1 MLAAACLMA
10 WTVPTVAQTN
20 EKLPKGWKEGFVNS
34 SDNVK
39 IHYVEAG
46 EVRTTGNIALGTGSG
61 AGLSVGAGGS
71 ATKIRQGVSVFF
83 VPGWTMPEWI
93 WDKQI
98 AYFSREYHVVA
109 MDPRSQGESTQ
120 TNDGLFPAVRAR
132 DIAAVIDQLHLAPV
146 VLVGWSMAVTE
157 VAAYVE
163 QFGTGALAGIVLVD
177 GGVGGFEEGESEAIS
192 DFGMLQGVLE
202 NREQQADAFVRKICF
217 QRPQPEEYLRRV
229 IAASKEV
236 PTNTA
241 VALLVG
247 YFAADYRKTLP
258 KMDKPTLVIA
268 AKSIDPSGLANM
280 AADIPNSRIEVFDN
294 VGHALFVDDP
304 EKFNSVVGS
313 FILHAVIQG
322 KPLQEP

>member
-1 MLAAACLMA
+1 MS
-10 WTVPTVAQTN
+10 
-20 EKLPKGWKEGFVNS
+20 NS
-34 SDNVK
+34 S
-39 IHYVEAG
+39 A
-46 EVRTTGNIALGTGSG
+46 
-61 AGLSVGAGGS
+61 
-71 ATKIRQGVSVFF
+71 
-83 VPGWTMPEWI
+83 PE
-93 WDKQI
+93 
-98 AYFSREYHVVA
+98 
-109 MDPRSQGESTQ
+109 T
-120 TNDGLFPAVRAR
+120 
-132 DIAAVIDQLHLAPV
+132 
-146 VLVGWSMAVTE
+146 
-157 VAAYVE
+157 
-163 QFGTGALAGIVLVD
+163 LAGIVLVD
-177 GGVGGFEEGESEAIS
+177 GGVGEFEEGESEAIS
-192 DFGMLQGVLE
+192 DFGMLQGVLQTA
-202 NREQQADAFVRKICF
+202 NSKRTRSSARFASNARSPKT
-217 QRPQPEEYLRRV
+217 YLRRV